1 MTDGFSLLGMKKV
14 DRRMEVLEGRDS
26 AFLFLGLSGRSV
38 LVEFGG
44 FPSVSRK
51 APTFSRTSPMFFQK
65 TIRMASRQHSVIS
78 TKQLK

>member
-14 DRRMEVLEGRDS
+14 DGRMEVLEGRDS
-26 AFLFLGLSGRSV
+26 SFRFLGLSGRSV

-44 FPSVSRK
+44 FPSVSRE

-65 TIRMASRQHSVIS
+65 TLMF
-78 TKQLK
+78 L